1 MTRLFSLALR
11 NLFRNGR
18 RTAITASAIA
28 SGLMLVIMMVA
39 LQAGQYA
46 DMLRIGISTM
56 AGHVVV
62 QADGWQEEREAEMLL
77 TDAAEV
83 TAQLAEAFP
92 DAHVTPR
99 LYLGGLVTST
109 RSSAGVAVRGA
120 VPSAEAAVDTLDD
133 KLVEGEW
140 LADDD
145 DRGIVMGVGLADALQ
160 VEVGDRIVYMGQTES
175 QDEMVSRMFRVR
187 GLFKT
192 GGVELDGMTG
202 LVTLKAAQEL
212 IERDDVAH
220 QVALHIDDPAESPA
234 AWAKAEGLV
243 AADGRDVLEWP
254 DALPS
259 LVTFID
265 IDRVSGDV
273 MMAVMGLI
281 VAMGVLNTVLMS
293 VLERTKEFGVLMAIG
308 MQPRRLGA
316 LILVESAL
324 LGILGSLLGTIGGA
338 LLTAYLVAYGIDY
351 SSMMGETMEMEGL
364 VLSTLMHGAWDF
376 DRMGAY
382 VVGTVIVTILAGVW
396 PAWHLTRLEPVD
408 AMRAA

>member
-1 MTRLFSLALR
+1 MRLLKLALR

-18 RTAITASAIA
+18 RTAITAAAIA
-28 SGLMLVIMMVA
+28 SGLALVLMMVGM
-39 LQAGQYA
+39 QAGQYA
-46 DMLRIGISTM
+46 DMLRMGISTM

-62 QADGWQEEREAEMLL
+62 QADGWQEEREEDQLVTGAGEV
-77 TDAAEV
+77 AA
-83 TAQLAEAFP
+83 TLREAFP
-92 DAHVTPR
+92 EATVTPR

-109 RSSAGVAVRGA
+109 RNSAGIALRGS
-120 VPSAEAAVDTLDD
+120 VPSAEAVVDTLDD
-133 KLVEGEW
+133 KLIAGEW

-145 DRGIVMGVGLADALQ
+145 DRGIIIGVHLAESLQ
-160 VEVGDRIVYMGQTES
+160 VEIGDRVVYMGQTEA

-187 GLFKT
+187 GIFRT
-192 GGVELDGMTG
+192 GGSELDGMTA
-202 LVTLKAAQEL
+202 LATLAAAQEL
-212 IERDDVAH
+212 IERPDVAH
-220 QVALHIDDPAESPA
+220 QVALHIPDAAASPE
-234 AWAKAEGLV
+234 AWAKAEQLV
-243 AADGRDVLEWP
+243 SAPGRDVLEWP

-259 LVTFID
+259 LVTFIE

-308 MQPRRLGA
+308 MRPRRLG
-316 LILVESAL
+316 LLVLLESAL
-324 LGILGSLLGTIGGA
+324 LGVLGSLVGTLFGSLIV
-338 LLTAYLVAYGIDY
+338 AYLVAYGLDY
-351 SSMMGETMEMEGL
+351 SGMMGETMEMEGL
-364 VLSTLMHGAWDF
+364 VLSTVMFGAWDF

-382 VVGTVIVTILAGVW
+382 VLATIVVTVLAGAW

>member
-1 MTRLFSLALR
+1 
-11 NLFRNGR
+11 
-18 RTAITASAIA
+18 
-28 SGLMLVIMMVA
+28 
-39 LQAGQYA
+39 
-46 DMLRIGISTM
+46 
-56 AGHVVV
+56 
-62 QADGWQEEREAEMLL
+62 
-77 TDAAEV
+77 
-83 TAQLAEAFP
+83 
-92 DAHVTPR
+92 
-99 LYLGGLVTST
+99 
-109 RSSAGVAVRGA
+109 
-120 VPSAEAAVDTLDD
+120 
-133 KLVEGEW
+133 
-140 LADDD
+140 
-145 DRGIVMGVGLADALQ
+145 
-160 VEVGDRIVYMGQTES
+160 MGQTES